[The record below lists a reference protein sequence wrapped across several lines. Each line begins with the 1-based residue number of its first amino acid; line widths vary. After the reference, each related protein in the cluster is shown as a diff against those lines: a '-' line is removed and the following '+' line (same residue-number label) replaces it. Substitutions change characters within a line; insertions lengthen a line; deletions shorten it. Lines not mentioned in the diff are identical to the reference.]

1 MSSFSSWTDEV
12 ATDLFIFITSSP
24 SSSQSK
30 DRAATVQQPT
40 RSYDLYDA
48 ELDVVREKRTQ
59 NYLCSMAVVQV
70 ICITPLMVLR

>member
-1 MSSFSSWTDEV
+1 M
-12 ATDLFIFITSSP
+12 
-24 SSSQSK
+24 
-30 DRAATVQQPT
+30 
-40 RSYDLYDA
+40 YDA